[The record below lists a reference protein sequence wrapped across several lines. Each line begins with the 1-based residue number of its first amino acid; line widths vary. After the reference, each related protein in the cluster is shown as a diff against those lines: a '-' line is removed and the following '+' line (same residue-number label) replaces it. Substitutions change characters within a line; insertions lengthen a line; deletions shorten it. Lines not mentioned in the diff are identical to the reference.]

1 MSYQGSISS
10 IKPAPLF
17 QKIEGDVSWIIQI
30 QCRLVSDILEESSE
44 LSQEVQAHIIRWFL
58 NPDIGSPF
66 DRKTKAFRNI
76 IPKTWIIPCMR
87 WLWYDGIIGLFEDE
101 IIGHAFFQKHKKETG
116 YELHL
121 FSIAVPEELHRR
133 WIGTKIG
140 QIFVESGRKQEN
152 ISRLR
157 MGWGWDEKV
166 KAIFTKIEKQS
177 AERGISTDP
186 DFFIT
191 FIDGTARLVD
201 ATIQPV
207 KK

>member
-1 MSYQGSISS
+1 MALSS
-10 IKPAPLF
+10 GLIHPQTPLF
-17 QKIEGDVSWIIQI
+17 EKLESDVSWFIQI
-30 QCRLVSDILEESSE
+30 QCVTVIDILEQNNDLAEK
-44 LSQEVQAHIIRWFL
+44 VKIHIIRWFL

-87 WLWYDGIIGLFEDE
+87 WLWYDGIIGLFKNEM
-101 IIGHAFFQKHKKETG
+101 IGHAFFQKHKKEIG

-140 QIFVESGRKQEN
+140 QSFVESGRKQEN

-186 DFFIT
+186 DFFISFNDRIT
-191 FIDGTARLVD
+191 REVD
-201 ATIQPV
+201 NTISP
-207 KK
+207 KRA